1 MRKKNGFTLIELLVV
16 IAIIGLLS
24 TIVLVSLNRAR
35 QKARD
40 ARRLADIRQILLAL
54 EMYYDANDIYP
65 LNTDNDCG
73 GWDTGYSG
81 GLGSGDIFLQPLE
94 TSGFIAKNPGDPS
107 TTAACGGYVY
117 YKYPAGSYGCDA
129 SRGGYFVL
137 GIRNMETSAN
147 PHPLSP
153 GWSCS
158 GRDWQN
164 ELEWVTGRFEK

>member
-1 MRKKNGFTLIELLVV
+1 MHKNKGFTLIELLVV

-24 TIVLVSLNRAR
+24 TIVLISLSRAR

-40 ARRLADIRQILLAL
+40 ARRLRDVRQIRLAL
-54 EMYYDANDIYP
+54 ELYYDNNNAYP

-73 GWDTGYSG
+73 GWDTGYNG
-81 GLGSGDIFLQPLE
+81 GLGSNDIFLRPLE
-94 TSGFIAKNPGDPS
+94 INGFITKNPGDPS

-117 YKYPAGSYGCDA
+117 YRYTAGMYGCDTSKGA
-129 SRGGYFVL
+129 YYVL
-137 GIRNMETSAN
+137 GIRDMETSDN

-164 ELEWVTGRFEK
+164 ELEWVTGGFEK